1 MIKYNNFKDSEIE
14 GLGLIPSSWKI
25 DRIKN
30 IGSVNG
36 RVGWKALKASEY
48 VESGYFFLS
57 TPNIKNVDIDFVNV
71 NFITAD
77 RYYESP
83 EIMLRNGDIL
93 LVKDGSTLGIV
104 NVVRDLP
111 SHGTVNSS
119 IAVLRIKQ
127 LNSIYGYYFLLSN
140 YIQNVIQL
148 KKDGMG
154 VPHLFQKDINNF
166 EIIIPPILDQTA
178 IAEFLDIKTQA
189 IDKKVKLLEKKIGY
203 YQELRKS
210 LINEAIIKGLD
221 QNIKLKDSNI
231 DWIGQIPKHWEMKRI
246 DSLFKERSE
255 KVSDI
260 DFKPLSVSMNGIVP
274 QMDGTAKTQNNENRK
289 RVRSGDIVLNS
300 RSDRRGAS
308 GLSNYDGSVS
318 VISIVITPLSSVNGN
333 YFHHFFKSHV
343 FTEEFY
349 KKGKGIVDDLWSTKY
364 TIMRTFM
371 IPVPPLNEQE
381 EIAKFL
387 DVKLDTIAK
396 IIANI
401 QTQIITLKELRKT
414 LINDVVTGKIKVTKD

>member
-231 DWIGQIPKHWEMKRI
+231 DWIGQIPNHWEMKRI

>member
-1 MIKYNNFKDSEIE
+1 MIKYNNYKDSQIE

-30 IGSVNG
+30 IGSVNA

-48 VESGYFFLS
+48 VESGYFFLA
-57 TPNIKNVDIDFVNV
+57 TPNIKNVNIDFVNV
-71 NFITAD
+71 NFITNE

-104 NVVRDLP
+104 NVVRELK
-111 SHGTVNSS
+111 SQGTVNSS

-127 LNSIYGYYFLLSN
+127 LNPIYGYYLLLSN
-140 YIQNVIQL
+140 YIQNIIQL

-166 EIIIPPILDQTA
+166 EILVPPVSDQDAMAEYLD
-178 IAEFLDIKTQA
+178 LKTQA
-189 IDKKVKLLEKKIGY
+189 IDKKVSLLEKKISY
-203 YQELRKS
+203 YHELRKS
-210 LINEAIIKGLD
+210 MINETVTKGMD
-221 QNIKLKDSNI
+221 KNIKLKDSSI
-231 DWIGQIPKHWEMKRI
+231 DWIGQIPHHWKVKRI

-255 KVSDI
+255 KVSDV

-318 VISIVITPLSSVNGN
+318 VISIVIAPLGLINGH

-364 TIMRTFM
+364 TVMKTFM
-371 IPVPPLNEQE
+371 IPVPPLNEQK

-387 DVKLDTIAK
+387 DTNLETIAK

-401 QTQIITLKELRKT
+401 QTQITTLKELRKT
-414 LINDVVTGKIKVTKD
+414 LINDVVTGKIKVIKD